1 MLDAVGFDR
10 IIVETVGVGQS
21 ELAVMEVADT
31 VVVVLTPESGD
42 VVQTMKA
49 GLLEVADVFVV
60 NKADRPGASVLQRHL
75 EQAVHLD
82 PAGGWAIPVHV
93 ASATERDGIDD
104 VAEAIERH
112 RVWCVGKG
120 RSAWDARRSV
130 GRVRTFLD
138 LVGED
143 ARAAA
148 AARLSADDVEL
159 REALESGQDNPYIA
173 ASRWTE

>member
-1 MLDAVGFDR
+1 
-10 IIVETVGVGQS
+10 
-21 ELAVMEVADT
+21 MEVADT

-60 NKADRPGASVLQRHL
+60 NKADRPGAQRLQRHL
-75 EQAVHLD
+75 ELAVELD
-82 PAGGWAIPVHV
+82 GDEGWAAPVLV
-93 ASATERDGIDD
+93 ASAVEDTGVDD
-104 VAEAIERH
+104 LVDAARSH
-112 RVWCVGKG
+112 LQWCSDAGA
-120 RSAWDARRSV
+120 SIWAARRAT

-148 AARLSADDVEL
+148 WAALQADEAAL
-159 REALESGQDNPYIA
+159 RQALESGAANPYSA
-173 ASRWTE
+173 AADWAVQT